1 MAIFGGL
8 AFGAFMDHLLFKVPA
23 CLGRCSFYVRLN
35 SITEEEGTYM
45 SKKDKSIHVK
55 LIANPGA
62 GKVADSADKRKLVI
76 EYLEKHGLIVDAA
89 LAKPKEKATSIA
101 RRAVKDGFKI
111 VIAMGG
117 DGTIEAVMRG
127 MIGSKARLGIV
138 PAGTENNI
146 AKSLGIPK
154 DLKEACAL
162 IASENTLKLDLG
174 QVTTKKGRK
183 FIFFEMAT
191 IGLSAAVYPEAN
203 KAASGKLSGI
213 KATAMTFIHQ
223 ETRPK
228 VYLTLDGESKVE
240 VETMLVM
247 VSNTPVFGKNFLVAP
262 GAMLQDGLLDI
273 SVYPD
278 FSKVE
283 LIRYYA
289 EVMDGGYSGDGKV
302 QHYKARK
309 LKVKADPKLE
319 VMADGVPLGNG
330 TVKIKIRPDA
340 LRVITAEKNPGS
352 GIPRKDEAVEIQPMP
367 VSVTVGKNHHEES
380 VISPH

>member
-1 MAIFGGL
+1 
-8 AFGAFMDHLLFKVPA
+8 
-23 CLGRCSFYVRLN
+23 
-35 SITEEEGTYM
+35 M
-45 SKKDKSIHVK
+45 SKKNKSIRAK

-62 GKVADSADKRKLVI
+62 GKASDSANNLKLVM
-76 EYLEKHGLIVDAA
+76 EYLKKNGLKVDVA

-101 RRAVKDGFKI
+101 RQAIKDDYKI

-127 MIGSKARLGIV
+127 MIGRNKARLGII

-154 DLKEACAL
+154 DLQEACAL
-162 IASENTLKLDLG
+162 IASDNMMKLDVG

-191 IGLSAAVYPEAN
+191 IGLSAAVYPDAN
-203 KAASGKLSGI
+203 KAASGKLSSI
-213 KATAMTFIHQ
+213 KTAAMTFIHQ

-228 VYLTLDGESKVE
+228 VFLTLDEESKVE

-262 GAMLQDGLLDI
+262 GASLQDGLLDI

-289 EVMDGGYSGDGKV
+289 AVMDEGYSGDGKV
-302 QHYKARK
+302 EHYQAHK
-309 LKVKADPKLE
+309 LKVKASPKLD
-319 VMADGVPLGNG
+319 VMADGVALGKG
-330 TVKIKIRPDA
+330 TVTIKIRPNA
-340 LRVITAEKNPGS
+340 LRVITAEKNPGF
-352 GIPRKDEAVEIQPMP
+352 GIPPKDVIEIQPVP
-367 VSVTVGKNHHEES
+367 VSLTVGKNRRMERL
-380 VISPH
+380 ISPQ